1 MKKAIIAALICLNVG
16 LLAALVFGEA
26 TPPANAQAN
35 YYNETNYI
43 MVAGQIETGLEVVYI
58 IDMAT
63 QKIGVW
69 KFNVSDRRLIP
80 WRSRS
85 LASDFRE
92 N

>member
-16 LLAALVFGEA
+16 LLAVLVFGEA
-26 TPPANAQAN
+26 TPAANAQDAG

-43 MVAGQIETGLEVVYI
+43 MVAGQIETGLEVVYV

-69 KFNVSDRRLIP
+69 KFSISDRRLIAWP
-80 WRSRS
+80 SRS
-85 LASDFRE
+85 LTSDFRE
-92 N
+92 

>member
-1 MKKAIIAALICLNVG
+1 MKKVIIAALICLNVG
-16 LLAALVFGEA
+16 LLAVLVFGEA
-26 TPPANAQAN
+26 TPAANAQAD

-43 MVAGQIETGLEVVYI
+43 MVAGQIETGLEVVYV

-69 KFNVSDRRLIP
+69 KFNISDRRLIAWP
-80 WRSRS
+80 SRS

-92 N
+92 